1 MPLKPKSDRP
11 VIQPPSQGKSVNPE
25 SGSTYSSLSDFLAD
39 SDFQLASGPS
49 KRVDCLICGPTGVG
63 KSNFC
68 LRYMPDPIAII
79 YYDGRSDAAVEEA
92 KQLGRTVVDI
102 NLTFNK
108 TNKGKDQLRE
118 EARSVIDQTLKNID
132 KSVKASLNGII
143 NSIVLDGGTEYGEIA
158 DVAFDGVD
166 DERKNAQYGK
176 DLSYVDKQFR
186 RLYERIRVGKAH
198 FAITARPKEIY
209 EMNVQ
214 TGRKEG
220 SGEYTWRGRESMGE
234 SMQWAAYMS
243 VDKKKKSRRNRGAGD
258 EDDFES
264 RLKIKLIKAGR
275 NGSEYGKIYTA
286 EDWEDHGPFAY
297 ISWLQNLR
305 LFSDS
310 TPEDWK

>member
-11 VIQPPSQGKSVNPE
+11 AAVTSSSS
-25 SGSTYSSLSDFLAD
+25 SGRKNSPGSSASLSSFLSD
-39 SDFQLASGPS
+39 SDFQLASAPS

-63 KSNFC
+63 KSSFC

-79 YYDGRSDAAVEEA
+79 YYDGRSDSAIEEA
-92 KQLGRTVVDI
+92 RDLGKTVVDL

-108 TNKGKDQLRE
+108 INKGKDQLRE
-118 EARSVIDQTLKNID
+118 EARAVIEQTLKNVD
-132 KSVKASLNGII
+132 KAVQYSLTGIVK
-143 NSIVLDGGTEYGEIA
+143 SIVLDGGTEYGEIA
-158 DVAFDGVD
+158 DVAFDGID
-166 DERKNAQYGK
+166 GERENTKFGK
-176 DLSYVDKQFR
+176 DFSYVDKQFR
-186 RLYERIRVGKAH
+186 RLYERVRVGRAH
-198 FAITARPKEIY
+198 FAITARPREVY

-286 EDWEDHGPFAY
+286 EDWGDYGPFAY

-305 LFSDS
+305 LFNDS